1 MHRRRQPGERDEL
14 LDLLLGRLGEVV
26 HVPHDRLVAVPV
38 PLDSVQPLGV
48 LVLVG
53 VYVLGRGDDGF
64 TSGVAPSSSTRWPTI
79 SVAPPRPWIEPSTKS
94 ARGDAAF
101 AKLWAQI
108 DTDNSGTIQPQEFIA
123 YCSGGAAVAVDQ
135 SGSAA
140 AIKKEALRA
149 IPPEDEEELSLT
161 DSEAEGGGEEA
172 E

>member
-1 MHRRRQPGERDEL
+1 MLRCHYAAVLCVILAARMPC
-14 LDLLLGRLGEVV
+14 V
-26 HVPHDRLVAVPV
+26 HHPPIASHTGTLNKEEMRAILQ
-38 PLDSVQPLGV
+38 S
-48 LVLVG
+48 
-53 VYVLGRGDDGF
+53 R
-64 TSGVAPSSSTRWPTI
+64 SGGKPMT
-79 SVAPPRPWIEPSTKS
+79 
-94 ARGDAAF
+94 DAAF

-123 YCSGGAAVAVDQ
+123 YCSGGAAVAADQ